1 MAERDLY
8 MILPFRNGALIA
20 ANGPSPAAGDTIAGN
35 TVYLGI
41 LNSGVELSG
50 SGYARV
56 AVTVQ
61 GLTSTADVTFPTASG
76 NWTGTHFAF
85 YDASSGGNEYT
96 TLRTASPIS
105 VPNGETLRIPAGDL
119 DWTIKTLA

>member
-8 MILPFRNGALIA
+8 MIPAWRNGALVA
-20 ANGPSPAAGDTIAGN
+20 ANGPSPVPGDTIAGN
-35 TVYLGI
+35 TVYLGV
-41 LNSGVELSG
+41 LNNGVELSG

-61 GLTSTADVTFPTASG
+61 GLTNTADVEFPEATGS
-76 NWTGTHFAF
+76 WTGTHFAF
-85 YDASSGGNEYT
+85 FDASSGGNEYT